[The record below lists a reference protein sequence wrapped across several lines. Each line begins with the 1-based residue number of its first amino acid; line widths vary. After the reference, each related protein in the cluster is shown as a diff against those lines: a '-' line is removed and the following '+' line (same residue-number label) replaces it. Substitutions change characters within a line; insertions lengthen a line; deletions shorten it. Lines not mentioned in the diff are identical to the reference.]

1 MKAVIMQVNEALE
14 TNIALVYKSVFLGE
28 TASVLKGLGVEVQV
42 CDVTI
47 EKYNLNE
54 IIKIFCSHPE
64 LVIFVTDVQQSRI
77 TRRVAEFCKLC
88 SLKSKIMVIGRATS
102 FIPQYFMRA
111 PFDAIHVNGDRE
123 AAIVSYVRYLRG
135 EIGKSEISN
144 LCLLEGKKKYIS
156 KKIEWLD
163 SQFWSTPDIF
173 SLPIDAYQKL
183 NQRQHPKRKLVIGV
197 TSMKGCNYGCKYCG
211 ASLEEGNIV
220 RYGNVN
226 KIVEWGHSIM
236 FDAVIQLWSP
246 DMMGSSEWLKK
257 FINAYETRG
266 RFFDWRG
273 VARMASI
280 NEEKVK
286 IIYQHN
292 CKEIAVGVEMI
303 KEKTH
308 CSLKGSEQKLL
319 QVVELLRNH
328 NINLKCL
335 LMLGYPGYEI
345 GDVVY
350 TIKFLKN
357 QGLNYRITGY
367 TPLQNLMSM
376 STEELDRVMI
386 ENYDRRL
393 YYDNC
398 SLDSELFYKIL
409 SSNGE
414 VLI

>member
-1 MKAVIMQVNEALE
+1 M
-14 TNIALVYKSVFLGE
+14 GE

-47 EKYNLNE
+47 EEYNLND

-77 TRRVAEFCKLC
+77 TRRVAEFCKIC
-88 SLKSKIMVIGRATS
+88 FSKSRIMVIGRATS
-102 FIPQYFMRA
+102 FIPQYFMRE
-111 PFDAIHVNGDRE
+111 PFDAIHINGDRE
-123 AAIVSYVRYLRG
+123 AAIVSYIRYLRG
-135 EIGKSEISN
+135 EIGKKEISN
-144 LCLLEGKKKYIS
+144 LYLLEGKKKYIS

-173 SLPIDAYQKL
+173 SLPIDAYQKF
-183 NQRQHPKRKLVIGV
+183 NQRQHPDRKLVLGV
-197 TSMKGCNYGCKYCG
+197 TSMKGCDYGCKYCG

-236 FDAVIQLWSP
+236 FDSIIQLWSP
-246 DMMGSSEWLKK
+246 DMMSSSEWLKK
-257 FINAYETRG
+257 FINAYEAKG
-266 RFFDWRG
+266 CVFDWRG
-273 VARMASI
+273 VARMTSI

-286 IIYQHN
+286 IVYQHN

-303 KEKTH
+303 KENTH
-308 CSLKGSEQKLL
+308 FSLKGSEQKLL
-319 QVVELLRNH
+319 QVMELLRNN

-345 GDVVY
+345 DDVIY
-350 TIKFLKN
+350 TIKFLKK

-367 TPLQNLMSM
+367 TPLQNLMPM
-376 STEELDRVMI
+376 STEELDRIMI

-398 SLDSELFYKIL
+398 NIDSELFYKIL